1 MHIPD
6 GFLSPVVTG
15 VTDVA
20 GITTWL
26 GSVRKLPLDVEQ
38 IPRWGMAGAM
48 LFAVEV
54 FSFPVPG
61 GTSVH
66 LSGVPLVTLILGPA
80 PALFLSGIVLILQAV
95 LFGHGG
101 ILTWGANFL
110 NMGIIGVSL
119 TYILHSVM
127 KRLIPPSVSSGI
139 STGIAILCG
148 ALAASVE
155 LGISGTLPMKPTITV
170 MAIATLPLSLI
181 EGVITGFFMG
191 FYRKRHTHD
200 LH

>member
-6 GFLSPVVTG
+6 GFLSPIVTG

-20 GITTWL
+20 GITTWVD
-26 GSVRKLPLDVEQ
+26 SVRKLPFDVEQ

-66 LSGVPLVTLILGPA
+66 LSGVPLVTLTLGPA
-80 PALFLSGIVLILQAV
+80 PALFLSGIVLLLQAI

-110 NMGIIGVSL
+110 NIGIIGVMLTWVIYSL
-119 TYILHSVM
+119 A
-127 KRLIPPSVSSGI
+127 KRFLPTALLAGI
-139 STGIAILCG
+139 ATGIAILCG
-148 ALAASVE
+148 ALAASIE
-155 LGISGTLPMKPTITV
+155 LGMSGVLPLIPTLSV
-170 MAIATLPLSLI
+170 MGIATLPVSLI
-181 EGVITGFFMG
+181 EGIITGVFLG
-191 FYRKRHTHD
+191 FYRKRSNHD
-200 LH
+200 I

>member
-6 GFLSPVVTG
+6 GFLSPIVTG

-20 GITTWL
+20 GVTTWV
-26 GSVRKLPLDVEQ
+26 GSIRKLPLDVEQ

-66 LSGVPLVTLILGPA
+66 LSGVPLVTLTLGPA
-80 PALFLSGIVLILQAV
+80 PALFLSGIVLILQAI

-110 NMGIIGVSL
+110 NIGIIGVMLTWVTYSL
-119 TYILHSVM
+119 A
-127 KRLIPPSVSSGI
+127 KRFLPRALLAGIVS
-139 STGIAILCG
+139 GIAILCG
-148 ALAASVE
+148 AVAASIE
-155 LGISGTLPMKPTITV
+155 LGMSGVLPLIPTLSV
-170 MAIATLPLSLI
+170 MGIATLPVSLI
-181 EGVITGFFMG
+181 EGIITGVFLG
-191 FYRKRHTHD
+191 FYQKRFIHD
-200 LH
+200 IQ